1 MVHEM
6 SADQTIMKTTIV
18 LAISL
23 AALSFAAP
31 VHAASSYQVTGP
43 VLEVTDAKVVIQK
56 GKEQWEIFRTA
67 ATQITGDL
75 KVGSKITI
83 QYTMTASTIAV
94 KADKAE
100 KTVAP
105 KPAKKEKPVAMK
117 PEKTAL
123 ELKPTKPAL
132 EVKPAKATP
141 DPKSAKP
148 KKPADAPET
157 PVKKAA

>member
-1 MVHEM
+1 
-6 SADQTIMKTTIV
+6 MKTTIV

-105 KPAKKEKPVAMK
+105 KPVKKEKPVAMK

>member
-1 MVHEM
+1 
-6 SADQTIMKTTIV
+6 MKTTIV

-56 GKEQWEIFRTA
+56 GKEQWEISRTA

-117 PEKTAL
+117 PEKT
-123 ELKPTKPAL
+123 EKPAL
-132 EVKPAKATP
+132 EVKPTKPAPEVKPAKPTP

-148 KKPADAPET
+148 KKPADAPES

>member
-1 MVHEM
+1 
-6 SADQTIMKTTIV
+6 MKNTIV

-123 ELKPTKPAL
+123 EVKPT
-132 EVKPAKATP
+132 KPAKATP

>member
-1 MVHEM
+1 
-6 SADQTIMKTTIV
+6 MKTTIV

-23 AALSFAAP
+23 AALSFEAP

-105 KPAKKEKPVAMK
+105 KPVKKEKPVAMK

-123 ELKPTKPAL
+123 ELKPTKPALELKPAKPAL

>member
-1 MVHEM
+1 
-6 SADQTIMKTTIV
+6 MKTTIV

-94 KADKAE
+94 KADKAKKE
-100 KTVAP
+100 VAP
-105 KPAKKEKPVAMK
+105 KPAKKEKSVAMK
-117 PEKTAL
+117 PEKT
-123 ELKPTKPAL
+123 EKPAL
-132 EVKPAKATP
+132 EVKPTKPTKPAKTTP

-148 KKPADAPET
+148 KKPADALET

>member
-1 MVHEM
+1 
-6 SADQTIMKTTIV
+6 MKTTIV

-117 PEKTAL
+117 PEKT
-123 ELKPTKPAL
+123 EKPAL
-132 EVKPAKATP
+132 EVKPTKPAPEVKPAKPAKPTP